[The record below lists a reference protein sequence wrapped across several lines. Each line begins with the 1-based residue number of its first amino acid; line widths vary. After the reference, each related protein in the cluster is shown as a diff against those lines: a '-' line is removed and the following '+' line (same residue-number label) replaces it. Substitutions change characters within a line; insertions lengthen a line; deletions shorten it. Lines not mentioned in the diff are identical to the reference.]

1 MEGIFVFG
9 FDSEKGQQ
17 LYIDAVKNLTS
28 TGLVVS
34 RHDIAAIWVVFFS
47 RWQRYRC
54 WQDGFFGDKWGSH
67 AAPDPNSTTSGW
79 QICNHEC
86 GAVTEQ
92 QGRAW
97 NAGKA
102 RVLETVTSI
111 VGEGPYFANGGTF
124 TGGKPGQG
132 AGGPGGVTYNGER
145 RRFFLPFA
153 LPKNSRA
160 KLWLQCRRTSTALGD
175 PTPTC

>member
-28 TGLVVS
+28 TGLV
-34 RHDIAAIWVVFFS
+34 
-47 RWQRYRC
+47 
-54 WQDGFFGDKWGSH
+54 DGFFGDKWGSH

-153 LPKNSRA
+153 SPKNATYPSRIG
-160 KLWLQCRRTSTALGD
+160 RRPALFFLGHIS
-175 PTPTC
+175 PIFAPFFLVFSRFSPS

>member
-28 TGLVVS
+28 TGLV
-34 RHDIAAIWVVFFS
+34 
-47 RWQRYRC
+47 
-54 WQDGFFGDKWGSH
+54 DGFFGDKWGSH
-67 AAPDPNSTTSGW
+67 AAPDPNSTTGW

-153 LPKNSRA
+153 SPKNATRRA
-160 KLWLQCRRTSTALGD
+160 KLWLVHSVDEPRRRLGIRRLPAEGRPARPD
-175 PTPTC
+175 Q